1 MYSSSRKRRSPFRWV
16 FLVLFMIVGAGG
28 GLAAIFFFSPDWS
41 QPAVPT
47 ATTAAIA
54 AVPSPTET
62 PVIAVP
68 TQRPDIPA
76 GTRILIPSAGVA
88 ASIVQVYLDGQSWDI
103 SHLGNNVGHLKG
115 TAWLP
120 ATGNVVLLGHVELSD
135 GGKGIFASL
144 KDMQTKDV
152 IIVQTEDGEFRY
164 EVRDIYM
171 TDPTDL
177 TPIYPQQTNILT
189 LITCD
194 EYDFVS
200 DTYQKRVIVVAE
212 MVA

>member
-1 MYSSSRKRRSPFRWV
+1 VS
-16 FLVLFMIVGAGG
+16 
-28 GLAAIFFFSPDWS
+28 
-41 QPAVPT
+41 
-47 ATTAAIA
+47 
-54 AVPSPTET
+54 
-62 PVIAVP
+62 
-68 TQRPDIPA
+68 
-76 GTRILIPSAGVA
+76 
-88 ASIVQVYLDGQSWDI
+88 ASIVQVYLDGKSWDV

-144 KDMQTKDV
+144 KDMHPEDV
-152 IIVQTEDGEFRY
+152 IIVQTANGEFRY
-164 EVRDIYM
+164 AVSSIYT

-177 TPIYPQQTNILT
+177 KPIYPQQTNILT

-194 EYDFVS
+194 DYDFVT
-200 DTYQKRVIVVAE
+200 DTYRQRTIVVAE